1 VFRDASLSGY
11 ETGCRGIELSRVFG
25 IGNCRIIARKDL
37 GSEKKTSCVIRTD
50 SETVI
55 NPLPGYD

>member
-1 VFRDASLSGY
+1 MAKKEL
-11 ETGCRGIELSRVFG
+11 GC
-25 IGNCRIIARKDL
+25 
-37 GSEKKTSCVIRTD
+37 EKNNLYVIWSD

>member
-1 VFRDASLSGY
+1 MSG
-11 ETGCRGIELSRVFG
+11 TSRVQRSIEQQLSRVSEL
-25 IGNCRIIARKDL
+25 AATEMSRKKLEDV
-37 GSEKKTSCVIRTD
+37 KKTLCVIWSD